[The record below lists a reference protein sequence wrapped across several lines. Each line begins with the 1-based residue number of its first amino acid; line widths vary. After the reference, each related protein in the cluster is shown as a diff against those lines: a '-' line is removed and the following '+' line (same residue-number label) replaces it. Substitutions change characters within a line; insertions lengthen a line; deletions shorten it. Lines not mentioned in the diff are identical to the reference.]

1 MQRKGHELASATR
14 VERALAALGKPSQ
27 PNMDRLTACQ
37 TAIGKRLAADLEQV
51 QSLMAAGKSHEAWKS
66 LLKIDARYPWR
77 CPIACSSRTK
87 SAITADASRMV

>member
-66 LLKIDARYPWR
+66 LLKIDARYGALALPD
-77 CPIACSSRTK
+77 SVQL
-87 SAITADASRMV
+87 ADQIGDHG